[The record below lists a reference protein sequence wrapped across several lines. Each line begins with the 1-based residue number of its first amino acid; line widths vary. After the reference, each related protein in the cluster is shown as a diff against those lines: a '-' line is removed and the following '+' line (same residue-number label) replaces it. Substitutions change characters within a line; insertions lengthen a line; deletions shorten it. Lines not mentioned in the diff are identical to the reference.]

1 MNDLNNRLF
10 SNLNT
15 IVDLFLLNLL
25 WVIAS
30 LPLITFFPATAAMFG
45 VVRKRIL
52 KKESE
57 GIFKSFFKMF
67 KENSKPSFIISI
79 LWSVFAVFLFF
90 DYVYIHPETS
100 VFQLILYVVWVIG
113 LVLFSAISIY
123 IFPIMVHFDLSWKI
137 VIRNAFFFSLMNP
150 VITILILIVGG
161 IGVVLLYIYPASIFI
176 IGTPLAT
183 VVYHLSQIAFNQAL
197 NIKKNEFE

>member
-10 SNLNT
+10 HTLNI

-67 KENSKPSFIISI
+67 KENFKQSFIISI

-90 DYVYIHPETS
+90 DYVYINPETS

-113 LVLFSAISIY
+113 LVLFSTISIY
-123 IFPIMVHFDLSWKI
+123 IFPIIVHFDLSWKI
-137 VIRNAFFFSLMNP
+137 AIRNAFFFSLMNP
-150 VITILILIVGG
+150 IITILLLIVGG
-161 IGVVLLYIYPASIFI
+161 IGGVLLYTYPASVFI
-176 IGTPLAT
+176 IGAPFAT
-183 VVYHLSQIAFNQAL
+183 IVYYLSQVTFNQAL

>member
-10 SNLNT
+10 STLNT

-67 KENSKPSFIISI
+67 KENFKQSFIISI